1 LFLPDIQSPTPIEVT
16 IERILPGGVGLAH
29 AEGRTL
35 LVALAAPGDIVRVRL
50 DQIRDKLAFAS
61 IVEIVTP
68 SPVRVEP
75 PCPYFGACGGCDFQQ
90 LSYAAQLDAKIEII
104 RDCLHRLARLEHLP
118 EIPITPSPRQ
128 WHYRVRANWQYD
140 SRRKALGYF
149 ERGSRRVCDVA
160 ECAVLVPELQETL
173 TALRRRI
180 GHDELPPEARDFRAI
195 RGDDSLSLSPDPG
208 SSATAR
214 QESEDGREISR
225 SIHGETYRLNA
236 RSFFQANVDLLPQL
250 IEAALNGVSGQSA
263 LDLYCGVGFFTIPL
277 ARCFAHVVGIEGDS
291 HAARFARANL
301 AHAGLTNADVA
312 HADVGDWLKQ
322 NMECRD
328 LDFLLLDP
336 PRTGAESRVI
346 SGVLALKPKRICYVS
361 CDPATLAR
369 DLKKLIG
376 GGYTLDSIVAFDMFP
391 QTHHVEA
398 LVHLSGPT
406 S

>member
-1 LFLPDIQSPTPIEVT
+1 LLLPDIQSPTPIEVT
-16 IERILPGGVGLAH
+16 IERLLPGGVGLAH

-118 EIPITPSPRQ
+118 EISITPSPRQ

-140 SRRKALGYF
+140 SRTNALGYF
-149 ERGSRRVCDVA
+149 ERGSRHVCDVA

-173 TALRRRI
+173 GALRRRM
-180 GHDELPPEARDFRAI
+180 GHDELPAEVRDFRAI

-250 IEAALNGVSGQSA
+250 IDAALNGVSGQSA
-263 LDLYCGVGFFTIPL
+263 LDLYCGVGLFTIPL
-277 ARCFAHVVGIEGDS
+277 ARRFAHVVGIEGDS

-312 HADVGDWLKQ
+312 HADVGDWLKE

-336 PRTGAESRVI
+336 PRAGAESRVI
-346 SGVLALKPKRICYVS
+346 AGVLALKPKRICYVS

-376 GGYTLDSIVAFDMFP
+376 GGYTLDSIAAFDMFP
-391 QTHHVEA
+391 QTHHVET

-406 S
+406 L